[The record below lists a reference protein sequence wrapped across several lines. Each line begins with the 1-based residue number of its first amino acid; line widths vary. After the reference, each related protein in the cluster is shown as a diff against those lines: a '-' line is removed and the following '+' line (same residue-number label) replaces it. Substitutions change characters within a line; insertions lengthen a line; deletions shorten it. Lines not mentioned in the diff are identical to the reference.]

1 MKSRINTY
9 EDLLEEQK
17 RLQLLL
23 HTQKQIIRQDVRN
36 IKDELAPV
44 KTAINYIGKF
54 TTRDASN
61 PLINGTV
68 NTAIDLLIR
77 KVILG
82 RAGWITKLVV
92 PFIIKN
98 FASHAIDDKKDSIL
112 KKVLSWFGGKKK
124 KEEHDPASNGKLHPV
139 EEEG

>member
-9 EDLLEEQK
+9 EDLLDEQK

-23 HTQKQIIRQDVRN
+23 QTQKDIVRQDIRE
-36 IKDELAPV
+36 IKEELAPI
-44 KTAINYIGKF
+44 KTAVNFIGKL
-54 TTRDASN
+54 TTRDSGN
-61 PLINGTV
+61 PLINSTV

-77 KVILG
+77 KVVLG

-98 FASHAIDDKKDSIL
+98 FASHAIDEKKDSIIQKL
-112 KKVLSWFGGKKK
+112 FSWFGKKK
-124 KEEHDPASNGKLHPV
+124 KEDHPDPATSNGKLHPV
-139 EEEG
+139 EEE